1 MTPIIPNEIPVM
13 TLPNTVFFPQ
23 TVLPLHIFEERYRM
37 MLAETLRTHRVFAVA
52 ALSPST
58 AFFTK
63 ETREPP
69 HRIATAGVISA
80 CQKNENGTANLLLE
94 GLARVE
100 IESIVREEPYR
111 VIRVKPIPEP
121 ASTDGVK
128 AEKLRRDLL
137 RVFRLQKK
145 LGAEIPPQLTIA
157 LDSVDDVRVLC
168 DMAVFAIAG
177 SAQFKQ
183 RILETNDLV
192 ERVESAIAHFKKQA
206 ELLGFDRILRG
217 GLHEDEVENN

>member
-1 MTPIIPNEIPVM
+1 MTPIIPDEIPVM

-23 TVLPLHIFEERYRM
+23 TVLPLHILEERYRN

-58 AFFTK
+58 GSFNRDTL
-63 ETREPP
+63 EPP

-100 IESIVREEPYR
+100 IEAIVREAPYR
-111 VIRVKPIPEP
+111 VIRVKPVPEP
-121 ASTDGVK
+121 TSTDEQK

-137 RVFRLQKK
+137 RVFRLQRK
-145 LGAEIPPQLTIA
+145 LGAEIPAQLTSA

-177 SAQFKQ
+177 STQFKQ

-192 ERVESAIAHFKKQA
+192 ERVESAIAHFQKQA
-206 ELLGFDRILRG
+206 ELLGLDRILRG
-217 GLHEDEVENN
+217 RLHEDDVENN